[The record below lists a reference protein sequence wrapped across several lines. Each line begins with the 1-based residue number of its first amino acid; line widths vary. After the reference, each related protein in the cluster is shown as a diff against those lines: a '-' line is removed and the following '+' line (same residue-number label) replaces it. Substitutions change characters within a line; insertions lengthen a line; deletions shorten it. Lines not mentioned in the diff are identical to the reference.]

1 MTLMYCQMSLTDS
14 GADEFVEAKIL
25 DAMSGTLD
33 SPESKHKLKVWR
45 SFFKEYLRY
54 VSRLDPDILSAKQ
67 HIIDI
72 YNNDIKSHKNF
83 DAVFLRRSA
92 KENRKFQQFI
102 NLSKG
107 LARLRGDD
115 KVGIVHLTI
124 AKKLFL
130 HSLETLVTNMVP
142 MGMDISDIN
151 AEQTHLMNTIIRLAD
166 GGTFESKVQLIKIL
180 KDNGDTITMQKVDEL
195 IASGFLMEG
204 VLDGDPMI
212 EINPDL

>member
-1 MTLMYCQMSLTDS
+1 ML

-54 VSRLDPDILSAKQ
+54 VSRLEPDILSAKQ

-72 YNNDIKSHKNF
+72 YNNDIKAHKNF
-83 DAVFLRRSA
+83 DRVFLRRSA

-115 KVGIVHLTI
+115 KVGIVHLTL

-142 MGMDISDIN
+142 MGMDLSDLN
-151 AEQTHLMNTIIRLAD
+151 AEQMHLMSTITRLAD